1 MTGDIELPA
10 YTLARMSGFLEVG
23 AFTVS
28 ANIDNLFDE
37 RYFTPSAEVYKEV
50 AVMPGLPRIF
60 RINLSYDF

>member
-1 MTGDIELPA
+1 
-10 YTLARMSGFLEVG
+10 MSGFLEVG